1 MMGIMDGTL
10 QGSLLDLTGEPGP
23 GSLAEV
29 RRTELSRGAWVDLLP
44 AWMTGADELFERL
57 RPAVPWR
64 AERRRMYER
73 VVDVPRLLCFYDE
86 GEALP
91 DPMLTQARDAIDAHY
106 AAELGEP
113 FVTAGLCLY
122 RDGRDSV
129 AWHGDRIGRGS
140 THDTMVAILSLGTPR
155 PLLLRPMGGGPTL
168 RYDVGH
174 GDLLV
179 MGGSCQRTWQH
190 AIPKSA
196 RPTGPRI
203 SVQFRPHGVR

>member
-1 MMGIMDGTL
+1 MDAPL
-10 QGSLLDLTGEPGP
+10 QGSLLDLTDTPAPGR
-23 GSLAEV
+23 LDEIQ
-29 RRTELSRGAWVDLLP
+29 RTPLSDGAWIEVLSG
-44 AWMTGADELFERL
+44 WMRGADELFERL
-57 RPAVPWR
+57 LHTVPWR

-73 VVDVPRLLCFYDE
+73 VVDVPRLLCFYAE
-86 GEALP
+86 GEELP
-91 DPMLTQARDAIDAHY
+91 DPLLAAAKAALDEHY

-129 AWHGDRIGRGS
+129 AWHGDTIGRGS
-140 THDTMVAILSLGTPR
+140 TQDTMVAILSLGTPR
-155 PLLLRPMGGGPTL
+155 PLLLRPAGGGSAL
-168 RYDVGH
+168 RYEVGH

-196 RPTGPRI
+196 KPLGPRI
-203 SVQFRPHGVR
+203 SVQFRTRDVR